1 MPVRALS
8 VLTPHAV
15 WLDPLLAM
23 QSVIEY
29 SPEVVWPPH
38 PAYGYAAA
46 MVLVSVLLNL
56 WGIVRLRAWNPRG
69 EPVMQREHPQEEEVK
84 DRARAHAA
92 PGRVRHVWANPIL
105 WREICT
111 RAYGNKPILVKL
123 AYLLV
128 LALICYY
135 ALAPMWTP
143 VARPWFAAARGLV
156 PVGILSMLLVS
167 AQAVTAITSERDS
180 GALSLLLVTDLTPR
194 EFIFGKL
201 AGICYNTVA
210 YLLPPLILTV
220 IYAWYGWMATPPRLH
235 ADLLVSR
242 NIASAVCVCLAT
254 LVLLAFSVIL
264 GVHVALRNE
273 NSRLAIIHALGT
285 IFFLSA
291 GTLICIYLIV
301 INGGR
306 FESQFFNFL
315 FFLGA
320 GIGGLWWVLSGS
332 RPAPALTLASWLCPL
347 AVFYTVT
354 NIIVAKPGTEE
365 SANPFIPL
373 LVIAGTFGFTIA
385 AMLIP
390 MISEFDVALG
400 RTRE

>member
-1 MPVRALS
+1 
-8 VLTPHAV
+8 
-15 WLDPLLAM
+15 
-23 QSVIEY
+23 
-29 SPEVVWPPH
+29 
-38 PAYGYAAA
+38 
-46 MVLVSVLLNL
+46 
-56 WGIVRLRAWNPRG
+56 
-69 EPVMQREHPQEEEVK
+69 
-84 DRARAHAA
+84 
-92 PGRVRHVWANPIL
+92 
-105 WREICT
+105 
-111 RAYGNKPILVKL
+111 
-123 AYLLV
+123 
-128 LALICYY
+128 
-135 ALAPMWTP
+135 MWTP

-201 AGICYNTVA
+201 AGICYNSGV

-235 ADLLVSR
+235 PDLLVSR